1 MWPGV
6 CALSVRSGKPIV
18 PCVILGTDRLYHPGN
33 WLPYKRVSVWIG
45 VGEPLFPEETSHQAD
60 AREALQRELSRAFL
74 NLKDQLRERYHLEQC
89 DFPQTP
95 QARKREDYLPPL
107 THAPRSRSVE
117 HLGAG
122 EK

>member
-18 PCVILGTDRLYHPGN
+18 PCVILGTDRLYRPGN

-45 VGEPLFPEETSHQAD
+45 VGEPLFPEETSHPAD
-60 AREALQRELSRAFL
+60 AREALQKELSKAFM
-74 NLKDQLRERYHLEQC
+74 NLKDRLREHYHLEPS
-89 DFPQTP
+89 DLPQTP
-95 QARKREDYLPPL
+95 QARKREDYLPPQA
-107 THAPRSRSVE
+107 HGSCSRSVE
-117 HLGAG
+117 HLGTK

>member
-33 WLPYKRVSVWIG
+33 WLPFKRVSVWIG
-45 VGEPLFPEETSHQAD
+45 VGEPLFPGGASEQAD
-60 AREALQRELSRAFL
+60 AREALQKELSRAFV
-74 NLKDQLRERYHLEQC
+74 NLKDQLREHYHLQPC
-89 DFPQTP
+89 DFPKTP
-95 QARKREDYLPPL
+95 QARKQEDYLPP
-107 THAPRSRSVE
+107 PPRGSRSRSVE